1 MNEPQRDEL
10 KSHSDEI
17 FNMLF
22 GCFKGMRMPFDISA
36 APEIFHTVIAY
47 IFKARRIE
55 AMVTADLNWAMA
67 PGTETQAGAA
77 GSTAHTS
84 E

>member
-1 MNEPQRDEL
+1 
-10 KSHSDEI
+10 
-17 FNMLF
+17 
-22 GCFKGMRMPFDISA
+22 MPFDISA

-67 PGTETQAGAA
+67 SGAETQAGAA